1 MTSLAPPP
9 PPTATLADCLPAVH
23 PGEAR
28 LARIA
33 FDRRFARWAS
43 RACGGEAGR
52 VVAGGAPH
60 DAIALDF
67 ACMHGNLQVSVPLS
81 SWPALG
87 MVARM
92 ADPALAREVAEAMLT
107 APLAA
112 LADELPGLALKG
124 LAVHTAVHS
133 APLEWVCGSARIGL
147 RALDAKVAARVR
159 ACLARAGDAEGT
171 PLPGLRLP
179 GRVHI
184 GTRQLAPADLETLAP
199 GDVVLC
205 GLLTGGHRSPCHLY
219 FGLGN
224 TMQILAE
231 LDIDAS
237 ELTLRDAPRANAPTT
252 SEANALG
259 AAQPVAAPSRAP
271 AAGPR
276 HAGEA
281 AQEPRLLADVGLI
294 SVPISFEIDTAR
306 IRLNDLAALDAGAVI
321 PLAAAARDAMVRIV
335 CHEQIVG
342 TGHLVVIGNRL
353 GVRIA
358 HMAMGGI
365 AASAASATP

>member
-1 MTSLAPPP
+1 MTALAPSPP
-9 PPTATLADCLPAVH
+9 PAATLADCLPAVH

-43 RACGGEAGR
+43 RACGGEPGR
-52 VVAGGAPH
+52 VAAGGAPH

-67 ACMHGNLQVSVPLS
+67 TCMHGNLQVSVPLS

-92 ADPALAREVAEAMLT
+92 ADPALARDVAEAMLA

-112 LADELPGLALKG
+112 LADELPGLALRG

-133 APLEWVCGSARIGL
+133 APLEWVCGRARIGL

-159 ACLARAGDAEGT
+159 ACLARAGDAGGT

-184 GTRQLAPADLETLAP
+184 GSRQLAPADLGTLAP

-205 GLLTGGHRSPCHLY
+205 GLVTGGHRSPCHLY

-231 LDIDAS
+231 LDLDAS
-237 ELTLRDAPRANAPTT
+237 ELTLRDAPRAHAV
-252 SEANALG
+252 S
-259 AAQPVAAPSRAP
+259 
-271 AAGPR
+271 
-276 HAGEA
+276 AGEA
-281 AQEPRLLADVGLI
+281 HAPGTPPPAAAPARAAAEGPQQAGGAPQEPHLLADVGLI
-294 SVPISFEIDTAR
+294 SVPIAFEIDTAR
-306 IRLNDLAALDAGAVI
+306 IRLGDLAALDAGAIV
-321 PLAAAARDAMVRIV
+321 PLAAPARDAVVRIV
-335 CHEQIVG
+335 CHEQVVG

-358 HMAMGGI
+358 HMALGGI
-365 AASAASATP
+365 AASAASAAP

>member
-1 MTSLAPPP
+1 MNASAPTPTMTA
-9 PPTATLADCLPAVH
+9 ALADCLPTVH

-33 FDRRFARWAS
+33 FDRRFARWAG
-43 RACGGEAGR
+43 RACGEPGGR
-52 VVAGGAPH
+52 VVTGGAPH

-67 ACMHGNLQVSVPLS
+67 SCMHGNLQVSVPLA

-107 APLAA
+107 APLSA
-112 LADELPGLALKG
+112 LADDLPGLTLKG

-133 APLEWVCGSARIGL
+133 APLEWVCGSTRIGL
-147 RALDAKVAARVR
+147 RALDAKVGARVR
-159 ACLARAGDAEGT
+159 ACLARAGSDDGT

-179 GRVHI
+179 GRVHV
-184 GTRQLAPADLETLAP
+184 GSRHLAPTDLATLAP
-199 GDVVLC
+199 GDAVLC
-205 GLLTGGHRSPCHLY
+205 GWLADGRRSPCHLY

-231 LDIDAS
+231 LDIDTS
-237 ELTLRDAPRANAPTT
+237 ELTLRDAPRTHAATT

-259 AAQPVAAPSRAP
+259 GAP
-271 AAGPR
+271 AVAPQR
-276 HAGEA
+276 RAS
-281 AQEPRLLADVGLI
+281 AQGVQPAADVGLI

-358 HMAMGGI
+358 HMATGGI
-365 AASAASATP
+365 AAPAAP

>member
-1 MTSLAPPP
+1 MTALAPSPP
-9 PPTATLADCLPAVH
+9 LPTATLADCLPAVH

-43 RACGGEAGR
+43 RACGGEPGR
-52 VVAGGAPH
+52 VAAGGAPH

-67 ACMHGNLQVSVPLS
+67 TCMHGNLQVSVPLS

-92 ADPALAREVAEAMLT
+92 ADPALARDVAEAMLA

-112 LADELPGLALKG
+112 LADDLPGLALKR
-124 LAVHTAVHS
+124 LAVHAAVHS
-133 APLEWVCGSARIGL
+133 APLEWVCGGARIGL

-159 ACLARAGDAEGT
+159 ACLARAGDAGGT

-179 GRVHI
+179 GRAHI
-184 GTRQLAPADLETLAP
+184 GTRRLAPADLESLAP
-199 GDVVLC
+199 GDVILC
-205 GLLTGGHRSPCHLY
+205 GLLTGSHRSPCHLY

-231 LDIDAS
+231 LDLDAS
-237 ELTLRDAPRANAPTT
+237 ELTLRDAPRAH
-252 SEANALG
+252 
-259 AAQPVAAPSRAP
+259 AAGTGEDRAP
-271 AAGPR
+271 GATPPSAGPQQP
-276 HAGEA
+276 GGT
-281 AQEPRLLADVGLI
+281 AQEPQRLADVGLI
-294 SVPISFEIDTAR
+294 SVPIAFEIDTAR
-306 IRLNDLAALDAGAVI
+306 IRLDELAALDAGAVI
-321 PLAAAARDAMVRIV
+321 PLATAARDAVVRIV
-335 CHEQIVG
+335 CHEQLVG

-365 AASAASATP
+365 AASAASAAP